1 MGNWVGKSASHL
13 QTDRWPVVAQYLP
26 DFSCRERPQIRRSV
40 KSFLSSKTH
49 LYGSVGIFV
58 LFAFGCPVTV
68 SAQQYWDGTDTSA
81 NADGGAGTWD
91 AATTNWDSAETG
103 GADQA
108 WADGDAVFG
117 GTAGTVTVSGTRTV
131 TGITFSTDGYTVSG
145 GTLAVGGATI
155 DSGSGTSVIS
165 SILTGSGL
173 TKTGTGTLTI
183 SGTSALTGT
192 FTVGEGD
199 VKLGAGALSGTLAN
213 LDVQDN
219 IGPSMG
225 TQVNLDLGGNTVT
238 TSNFIV
244 NGVGTTE
251 LSNGTLSFSG
261 TGQIGKGT
269 VSADLTGGGNL
280 TKLGSSTAILTGT
293 NTYTGTTTVQKNTLS
308 LAAGSSIA
316 STTVIIGD
324 GSTDAK
330 PVLIAA
336 ANTLASGTNLTID
349 TIAGSGG
356 EFRNEGDNTIATL
369 NDDAGATTT
378 LNGGTLTI
386 TGGGTVAGV
395 VAGSGN
401 LTVNGGTLALSNT
414 ANTAGGTLT
423 VSTGTLVLG
432 SWGGSVNNSSVVDLQ
447 STAAVSGTFTNS
459 GTITNSTNGAFGLTG
474 LDEFVSNGT
483 INAGSGSLNVSAAN
497 VTFQNG
503 YTSSGTVTFTGSGT
517 LTEERTAGNAP
528 AYSGDYGSTNL
539 ATNAAGVFATSGS
552 VTTTG
557 NFTQNSSE
565 TVTIAAGDTLT
576 AGTITVNAG
585 SGGISV
591 GAGSTLAGTGNTLNN
606 AAFIAVAAGGSVT
619 DAGAVN
625 NLAAGTITFADGGTL
640 AADTDVSGDEGISN
654 AGTLNINGTSTVTAS
669 TGGSGIFSNT
679 GTTTVAAGATLS
691 VAGIGATG
699 LTNASGG
706 LLTLNGALTGN
717 LSALAGSTTNV
728 ASTGSVSG
736 TTTNAGTLSSGG
748 TLTGAV
754 TNTGALTL
762 SGGSLGATLDN
773 AGTGTV
779 NVTGSTSVT
788 GNVTNTSASAT
799 AVTVAAGMTLTTPLL
814 DNDAGTVALNGALVG
829 ALDNASGATV
839 NVASTGSVSGTS
851 TNAGTMSSGGT
862 LTGAVANTGAL
873 TLSGGSLGATL
884 GNAGTGTVNVTG
896 STSVTGNV
904 TNTSASATAVTI
916 AAGMTLATP
925 LLDNDAGTVAL
936 NGALVGALDNA
947 SGATVNVASTG
958 SVSGTT
964 TNAGT
969 LTSAGATFSGMT
981 NNSTFNA
988 FGATLLGGSFSNT
1001 GVTSMENG
1009 TTGDTLTVNG
1019 NLSGGGQINLDV
1031 DYTDAT
1037 ADSLIVNGS
1046 TSGTNS
1052 LQLTSVTGG
1061 DPTIGDDISLIS
1073 VTGTT
1078 TDNDF
1083 ELLGGPIVA
1092 GVYSFDL
1099 ARTGGDWSLR
1109 GYVNAR
1115 GEAYET
1121 TPVALTALLDMPSL
1135 EQRRGQTG
1143 NLAASEQGRQ
1153 LADGA
1158 WGRVFAS
1165 RNNFSM
1171 DSSISGADVD
1181 GEVFGVQLGYDQV
1194 VSGGLN
1200 GEWILGFTGQFGSVK
1215 NSTSVSSV
1223 ESKNV
1228 ALGVTATW
1236 FGSDGWYADG
1246 QMQVSWLDSS
1256 FSALGAG
1263 LADGENSNGLGFSAE
1278 VGKRVML
1285 SETSAIVPQAQI
1297 EWSQVGGL
1305 SFVDDLGGSVSFG
1318 EIQSTRGRLGV
1329 AFEHFNDARST
1340 KIYAIG
1346 SILHDFSADNMVIV
1360 DASSLEVGD
1369 LGTWA
1374 DFGLGISKNWGEN
1387 RKFYAEMSSRKLLSG
1402 GDGSGF
1408 GVSAGI
1414 EIRM

>member
-1 MGNWVGKSASHL
+1 MGNWVEKSASHL
-13 QTDRWPVVAQYLP
+13 QTDRRPVVAPFLP
-26 DFSCRERPQIRRSV
+26 DFSCRECPQIRRSV
-40 KSFLSSKTH
+40 KSILGSKTH

-58 LFAFGCPVTV
+58 LFAFGCPITA

-91 AATTNWDSAETG
+91 AASINWDSAETG

-117 GTAGTVTVSGTRTV
+117 GAVGTVTVSGTRTV

-145 GTLAVGGATI
+145 GTLAIGGATI
-155 DSGSGTSVIS
+155 DSGAGTATIS
-165 SILTGSGL
+165 STLTGSGL

-183 SGTSALTGT
+183 SGASALTGT

-199 VKLGAGALSGTLAN
+199 VMLGAGALGGTLTN
-213 LDVQDN
+213 LNVQDD
-219 IGPSMG
+219 IGASQG

-261 TGQIGKGT
+261 SGQIGKGT

-293 NTYTGTTTVQKNTLS
+293 NTYTGTTTVRKNTLS
-308 LAAGSSIA
+308 LAAGSSIT

-349 TIAGSGG
+349 TSAGFGG

-401 LTVNGGTLALSNT
+401 LTVNGGTLALSNA
-414 ANTAGGTLT
+414 ANTADGTLT

-432 SWGGSVNNSSVVDLQ
+432 SWGGSVNNNSVVDLQ

-474 LDEFVSNGT
+474 LVEFVSNGT

-557 NFTQNSSE
+557 NFTQNSSAA
-565 TVTIAAGDTLT
+565 VTIAAGDTLT

-606 AAFIAVAAGGSVT
+606 AALIAVAAGGSVT

-640 AADTDVSGDEGISN
+640 AADTDVAGGEGISN
-654 AGTLNINGTSTVTAS
+654 AGTLNVNGTSTVTAS
-669 TGGSGIFSNT
+669 TGGAGIFSNT

-691 VAGIGATG
+691 VAGIGTTG
-699 LTNASGG
+699 FTNASGG

-736 TTTNAGTLSSGG
+736 T
-748 TLTGAV
+748 
-754 TNTGALTL
+754 
-762 SGGSLGATLDN
+762 
-773 AGTGTV
+773 
-779 NVTGSTSVT
+779 
-788 GNVTNTSASAT
+788 SA
-799 AVTVAAGMTLTTPLL
+799 
-814 DNDAGTVALNGALVG
+814 
-829 ALDNASGATV
+829 
-839 NVASTGSVSGTS
+839 
-851 TNAGTMSSGGT
+851 NAGTMSSGGT
-862 LTGAVANTGAL
+862 LTGAVTNTGAL

-896 STSVTGNV
+896 STSVTGTV
-904 TNTSASATAVTI
+904 SNTSASATAVTI
-916 AAGMTLATP
+916 AAGMNLTTP

-981 NNSTFNA
+981 NNSAFNA

-1031 DYTDAT
+1031 DYTNAT

-1052 LQLTSVTGG
+1052 LQLTSVTGD
-1061 DPTIGDDISLIS
+1061 DPTFGDDISLIS

-1083 ELLGGPIVA
+1083 ELLGGPIDA
-1092 GVYSFDL
+1092 GVFSFDL

-1121 TPVALTALLDMPSL
+1121 APVALTALLDMPSL
-1135 EQRRGQTG
+1135 EQRRGQVG

-1153 LADGA
+1153 LAGGA

-1165 RNNFSM
+1165 RDNFSM

-1194 VSGGLN
+1194 ISGGLN
-1200 GEWILGFTGQFGSVK
+1200 GEWILGLTGQFGSVN

-1236 FGSDGWYADG
+1236 FGSNGWYADG

-1256 FSALGAG
+1256 FSASGAS

-1278 VGKRVML
+1278 VGKRLML

-1340 KIYAIG
+1340 KVYAIG
-1346 SILHDFSADNMVIV
+1346 SILHDFSADNMVMV

-1408 GVSAGI
+1408 GVSAGF